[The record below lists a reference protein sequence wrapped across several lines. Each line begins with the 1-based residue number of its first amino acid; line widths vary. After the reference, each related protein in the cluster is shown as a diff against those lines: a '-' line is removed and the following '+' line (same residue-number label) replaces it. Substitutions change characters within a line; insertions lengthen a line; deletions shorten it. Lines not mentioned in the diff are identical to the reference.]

1 VADDATPLRG
11 IWAAVLTPIG
21 ADLQPDA
28 SKAIADYRELL
39 ERGCDGINL
48 LGTTGEAMSFS
59 TTQRLGLMEA
69 VARSGL
75 PMRRAM
81 VGTGAASL
89 DDAARLTASA
99 LDLGFAAVL
108 VMPPFFFREPGDDGV
123 RRLFDALFARV
134 PAARGR
140 VLLYNFPL
148 MSGITFHPDL
158 VDRLVAEYPD
168 FIVGLKDSS
177 NDRDLQREIIARH
190 PQFAIFPG
198 SEEYL
203 LDAVDDGA
211 AGCISGSVA
220 LWPELARSVYRDM
233 GRRDAVQLAER
244 RRALAG
250 LPFVAVVRHCVAR
263 ASGDDGWERSMP
275 PLAPLTP
282 TQRGDLERRMNFLQ
296 R

>member
-1 VADDATPLRG
+1 MADDATPLRG

-28 SKAIADYRELL
+28 PKAIAYYRELL
-39 ERGCDGINL
+39 ERGCGGINL

-59 TTQRLGLMEA
+59 TTQRLGLMES

-99 LDLGFAAVL
+99 LDFGFAAVL
-108 VMPPFFFREPGDDGV
+108 VMPPFFFPDPGDAGV
-123 RRLFDALFARV
+123 RRFFDALFARV

-158 VDRLVAEYPD
+158 VDRLVAEYPGV
-168 FIVGLKDSS
+168 IVGLKDSS

-190 PQFAIFPG
+190 PQFAVFSG

-233 GRRDAVQLAER
+233 GRRKAAQLAER

-250 LPFVAVVRHCVAR
+250 LPFVAAVRHCVAQ

-282 TQRGDLERRMNFLQ
+282 AQRVQLERRMEVPK